1 LGDGFC
7 NKNGQQSVPH
17 LHKNGWLT
25 TGALEYLKLIEK
37 SKCFRSLSVDLERER
52 FASTDATTRTPEARF
67 YERGIRAKISLS
79 AQPRTPSASHL
90 TSARTHRSFRASAL
104 QTWRDVKIARAG
116 RNNRRRETACL
127 RLLAMREFDHWG
139 RRRPVEGPHRFKI
152 AASTFLDRKFIQ
164 ETRFPA

>member
-67 YERGIRAKISLS
+67 TSVGSAQRFLS
-79 AQPRTPSASHL
+79 ARSPEHIQCPTPSHL
-90 TSARTHRSFRASAL
+90 SKNAPTL
-104 QTWRDVKIARAG
+104 QGIGPADVA
-116 RNNRRRETACL
+116 
-127 RLLAMREFDHWG
+127 
-139 RRRPVEGPHRFKI
+139 
-152 AASTFLDRKFIQ
+152 
-164 ETRFPA
+164 

>member
-1 LGDGFC
+1 MGDGFC

-37 SKCFRSLSVDLERER
+37 SKCFRTLSVDLERER

-79 AQPRTPSASHL
+79 AQPRTPSVSNAISPQQERTDPSGHRPCRRGV
-90 TSARTHRSFRASAL
+90 TSR
-104 QTWRDVKIARAG
+104 
-116 RNNRRRETACL
+116 
-127 RLLAMREFDHWG
+127 
-139 RRRPVEGPHRFKI
+139 
-152 AASTFLDRKFIQ
+152 
-164 ETRFPA
+164 